1 LRPTDL
7 ADPKILDESR
17 TALDELTA
25 ILGLGSIYDFQ
36 RA

>member
-1 LRPTDL
+1 M
-7 ADPKILDESR
+7 ADPRFLDETR
-17 TALDELTA
+17 AALDRLTE